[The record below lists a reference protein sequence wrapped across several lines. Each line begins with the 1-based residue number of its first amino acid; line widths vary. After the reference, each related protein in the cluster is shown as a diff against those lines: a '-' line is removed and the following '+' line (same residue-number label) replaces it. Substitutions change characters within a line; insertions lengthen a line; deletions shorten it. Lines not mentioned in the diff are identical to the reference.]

1 MFPRRLHF
9 KALFEATFG
18 FLYVIIVRIIFFL
31 RSTYTMPFSSFSKI
45 FMKIVR
51 LVDKVNINLSKEN
64 KSCIKINFVLSYLYI
79 NQRLNKI
86 ASLQRTCSCLIIADI
101 GEIVTISI
109 WIWGMPFRRGDSR
122 FYSIAQFS
130 PCIKFLKLFYSIS

>member
-18 FLYVIIVRIIFFL
+18 FSVCYYYKNNFFL

-51 LVDKVNINLSKEN
+51 LFYEVNINLSKEN

-79 NQRLNKI
+79 
-86 ASLQRTCSCLIIADI
+86 
-101 GEIVTISI
+101 
-109 WIWGMPFRRGDSR
+109 
-122 FYSIAQFS
+122 Y
-130 PCIKFLKLFYSIS
+130 